1 LQTLR
6 GNLCVFFY
14 LDSLLEIF
22 RVEEKQRQS
31 KVCSTLRLSLAN
43 HHHSRLSSYVA
54 SVLVGV
60 YVFILLRYLTL
71 SLKVMLICV
80 QAGRWQTVRG
90 MPGDDVTM
98 VTCHMWIDEAAH
110 DAYDGSAIRWDSG

>member
-1 LQTLR
+1 VSRKSNDKVRSVQPYGSHSQTTTT
-6 GNLCVFFY
+6 
-14 LDSLLEIF
+14 
-22 RVEEKQRQS
+22 RVS
-31 KVCSTLRLSLAN
+31 P
-43 HHHSRLSSYVA
+43 VA